1 MACPHLGIG
10 IAPFWVSAFL
20 GVMGVTTIHTTI
32 GGGLEQMT
40 SSEDFHLI
48 SWRNFFG
55 LGAVLFAVCV
65 PIVLRWRW
73 RKELQDSEDRSS
85 DEDLEAA
92 GPLMRE
98 VASPNGTTGVA
109 LATPGR
115 RGLEIG
121 ASPRI
126 PIIRVQEMDDDD
138 VGPVGSL
145 GLIGVGRTWEQHAN
159 WRD

>member
-1 MACPHLGIG
+1 M
-10 IAPFWVSAFL
+10 

-40 SSEDFHLI
+40 SSDDFHLI
-48 SWRNFFG
+48 SWRNFLG
-55 LGAVLFAVCV
+55 LGAILCAVCV

-73 RKELQDSEDRSS
+73 RKELEDSDERST

-98 VASPNGTTGVA
+98 IASPMG
-109 LATPGR
+109 LAPGR
-115 RGLEIG
+115 TALEVG

-138 VGPVGSL
+138 ERPVGSL
-145 GLIGVGRTWEQHAN
+145 GLIGVGRTWEHSN
-159 WRD
+159 WGE